1 MDVINED
8 VINERKQ
15 TLLSDLEVVKT
26 RLTEIEK
33 RKLED
38 HALLNAL
45 TGAVQQ
51 CDDFLKRLHDASS
64 DDGNDGDQSIPSVGF
79 PLGNQ
84 AVEGL

>member
-1 MDVINED
+1 MTIINED

-15 TLLSDLEVVKT
+15 TLLSDLELVRT
-26 RLTEIEK
+26 RLAEIEK

-51 CDDFLKRLHDASS
+51 CDDFLKRIHDASS
-64 DDGNDGDQSIPSVGF
+64 DDGNDGD
-79 PLGNQ
+79 
-84 AVEGL
+84 

>member
-1 MDVINED
+1 MTIINED
-8 VINERKQ
+8 VIVERKQ

-51 CDDFLKRLHDASS
+51 CDDFLKRLHDESS
-64 DDGNDGDQSIPSVGF
+64 DDGNDGD
-79 PLGNQ
+79 
-84 AVEGL
+84 

>member
-1 MDVINED
+1 MTIINED

-51 CDDFLKRLHDASS
+51 CDDFLKRLHDA
-64 DDGNDGDQSIPSVGF
+64 
-79 PLGNQ
+79 
-84 AVEGL
+84 

>member
-1 MDVINED
+1 MTVIDEG

-15 TLLSDLEVVKT
+15 TLLSDLEVVRT

-38 HALLNAL
+38 QALLNAL

-51 CDDFLKRLHDASS
+51 CDDFLNRLHDESS
-64 DDGNDGDQSIPSVGF
+64 DDGNDGD
-79 PLGNQ
+79 
-84 AVEGL
+84 

>member
-1 MDVINED
+1 MAVINED

-15 TLLSDLEVVKT
+15 TLLSDVDVVKT
-26 RLTEIEK
+26 RLAEIEK

-51 CDDFLKRLHDASS
+51 CDDFLKRLHDASG
-64 DDGNDGDQSIPSVGF
+64 DG
-79 PLGNQ
+79 GN
-84 AVEGL
+84 GKD

>member
-1 MDVINED
+1 MTIINED
-8 VINERKQ
+8 VIVERKQ

-38 HALLNAL
+38 HTLLNAL

-51 CDDFLKRLHDASS
+51 CDDFLKRLHDASG
-64 DDGNDGDQSIPSVGF
+64 DG
-79 PLGNQ
+79 GN
-84 AVEGL
+84 GKD

>member
-1 MDVINED
+1 MVVINED

-51 CDDFLKRLHDASS
+51 CDDFLKRLHDASG
-64 DDGNDGDQSIPSVGF
+64 DG
-79 PLGNQ
+79 GN
-84 AVEGL
+84 GKD

>member
-1 MDVINED
+1 MAVINED

-15 TLLSDLEVVKT
+15 TLLSDLEVVRT

-51 CDDFLKRLHDASS
+51 CDDFLNRLHDASS
-64 DDGNDGDQSIPSVGF
+64 DDGNDGDQSIPSVAF

>member
-1 MDVINED
+1 MVVINED

-33 RKLED
+33 RNLED

-51 CDDFLKRLHDASS
+51 CDDFLKRLHDASG
-64 DDGNDGDQSIPSVGF
+64 DG
-79 PLGNQ
+79 GN
-84 AVEGL
+84 GKD

>member
-1 MDVINED
+1 MTIINED

-15 TLLSDLEVVKT
+15 TLLSDLELVRT

-51 CDDFLKRLHDASS
+51 CDDFLKRLHDASG
-64 DDGNDGDQSIPSVGF
+64 DG
-79 PLGNQ
+79 GN
-84 AVEGL
+84 GKD